1 MGGDTAPGAEA
12 RKRAA
17 SERPVGWQRLRRR
30 ALAFVWPAVRDG
42 DIVRAARE
50 RLLVLFALITG
61 LGGTLSALN
70 GLATID
76 RFPVSTA
83 VGLAGSLAILAVP
96 VYFHR
101 TGAFRRSVWV
111 ALTLQMGTVVL
122 INSLNG
128 GLLTVYSVYLLAA
141 PVGTG
146 LLLGLRPALAVGGVV
161 IGIVFLHAV
170 VLPHAGILPPGPQ
183 PQPWQGNL
191 AFVMVMMA
199 VGLALAVGGFH
210 RVIDRTSRQLKEARD
225 AAEAANEAKSRFLA
239 NMSHELRTP
248 INVVLGF
255 AELMDEEGLP
265 PRTQAHLKQIRNASS
280 DLLAMVN
287 DVLDY
292 GRAEA
297 GALVLEVQPFD
308 LLAVADDLRERF
320 QPLADHKQL
329 ALQVTVA
336 PEVPHWID
344 GDALRLR
351 QLLGNLLANAV
362 KFTER
367 GRIALDIA
375 CPDPRA
381 VPLQLQFDVTDTG
394 IGIPEAALPTLFDR
408 FTQADASTTRRYG
421 GSGLGL
427 AIVRTLADRMGGQV
441 EVASRPGEGSRFRV
455 TIAVQPAAARVTA
468 EAEPEQ
474 LMSGQLMSG
483 QPMPER
489 AAVGRTAP
497 ETAVALPA
505 AHAPP
510 PEAAAAARPG
520 RILLVED
527 SEANQHLFAIGLQRA
542 GHEVRIAGDGQAA
555 LEALQQERFDLIL
568 MDGEMPVMNGPDAAR
583 AIRASGAPH
592 AGIPIIALTANAMAR
607 DAAAFRAAGM
617 DDFLAKPVSLRQL
630 QEKVAERLQRRRD

>member
-1 MGGDTAPGAEA
+1 MGGVTAPGAEA

-17 SERPVGWQRLRRR
+17 DGRPVGWRHLRRR
-30 ALAFVWPAVRDG
+30 AQAFVWPAVRDG

-101 TGAFRRSVWV
+101 TGAFRRSVWI

-146 LLLGLRPALAVGGVV
+146 LLLGMRPALAVGAAVT
-161 IGIVFLHAV
+161 GIVVLHAV
-170 VLPHAGILPPGPQ
+170 LLPQAGILPPGPQ

-199 VGLALAVGGFH
+199 LGLALAVGAFH

-297 GALVLEVQPFD
+297 GGLVLEVQPFD

-336 PEVPHWID
+336 PEAPRWIH

-367 GRIALDIA
+367 GHIALDIA
-375 CPDPRA
+375 CPDPQT
-381 VPLQLQFDVTDTG
+381 VPLRLQFDVTDTG

-408 FTQADASTTRRYG
+408 FTQADASTTRRFG

-455 TIAVQPAAARVTA
+455 TLVVQPAAAPQA
-468 EAEPEQ
+468 ADA
-474 LMSGQLMSG
+474 
-483 QPMPER
+483 MPGR
-489 AAVGRTAP
+489 AAIARTAP
-497 ETAVALPA
+497 EPAMAMPA
-505 AHAPP
+505 AHAAPAA
-510 PEAAAAARPG
+510 AAAAARPG

-527 SEANQHLFAIGLQRA
+527 SEANQHLFATGLQRA
-542 GHEVRIAGDGQAA
+542 GHEVRIAGDGRAA
-555 LEALQQERFDLIL
+555 LEALQQEPFDLVL
-568 MDGEMPVMNGPDAAR
+568 MDGEMPVMNGTDAAR

-630 QEKVAERLQRRRD
+630 QEKVAEWLQRRRD